1 MHNKK
6 FLKLLSVVTMM
17 SLSVNMTA
25 GAAQLPGLTSLTAG
39 ASAIEGVSFAPTKEV
54 VPSET
59 EQQSGI
65 AIEKKQTSQILA
77 AGAGNLMDAIVVA
90 PEDEDVQD
98 DQEEDVSGTAY
109 GYTNLGVANVEDHL
123 NIRETTE
130 DDSKIVGK
138 MTANAGCEVL
148 EVIGNKAHITSGSV
162 EGYVSTDYLLTGQKA
177 VERAGS
183 VVRNLATVTADGL
196 KVRAQASTEADVV
209 GMVAY
214 GEELEVLEASDGWV
228 KVSYGDEDAYV
239 SADYV
244 TVGKKL
250 KTALNIT
257 EFLYGE
263 GVSDVRVA
271 LCEYAKQFIG
281 NPYVWGGTSLTK
293 GADCSGFVL
302 SVFQKYG
309 IYLPHSSRAQANMG
323 TKISMNEAKPGDL
336 VFYAKGGRINHVAIY
351 IGGGQVCHASSPK
364 SGIKVSGAYYR
375 TPAKV
380 VRIIQN

>member
-25 GAAQLPGLTSLTAG
+25 GAAQLPSLTSLTAG

-138 MTANAGCEVL
+138 MTANAGCE
-148 EVIGNKAHITSGSV
+148 EVWK
-162 EGYVSTDYLLTGQKA
+162 D
-177 VERAGS
+177 
-183 VVRNLATVTADGL
+183 
-196 KVRAQASTEADVV
+196 
-209 GMVAY
+209 M
-214 GEELEVLEASDGWV
+214 
-228 KVSYGDEDAYV
+228 
-239 SADYV
+239 
-244 TVGKKL
+244 
-250 KTALNIT
+250 
-257 EFLYGE
+257 
-263 GVSDVRVA
+263 
-271 LCEYAKQFIG
+271 
-281 NPYVWGGTSLTK
+281 
-293 GADCSGFVL
+293 
-302 SVFQKYG
+302 
-309 IYLPHSSRAQANMG
+309 
-323 TKISMNEAKPGDL
+323 
-336 VFYAKGGRINHVAIY
+336 
-351 IGGGQVCHASSPK
+351 
-364 SGIKVSGAYYR
+364 
-375 TPAKV
+375 
-380 VRIIQN
+380 